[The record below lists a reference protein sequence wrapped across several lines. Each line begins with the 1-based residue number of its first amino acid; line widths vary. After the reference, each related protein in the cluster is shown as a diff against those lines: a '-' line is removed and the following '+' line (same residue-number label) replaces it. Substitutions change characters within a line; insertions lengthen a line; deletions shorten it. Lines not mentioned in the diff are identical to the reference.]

1 MGCTAWSHRSTDPHW
16 RERNFNLLLT
26 THTNQNP
33 FELNHLRNYW
43 FPNQWI
49 IFILKY
55 SNLNTK
61 NLWLYFLLILISQVF
76 FDQYTIQLPTASHNH
91 VTTSQFH
98 LLTSATCLVT
108 HVQPHHSQGT
118 KLPISLIYCQLHHCT
133 IIELGMTWQLFPQVC
148 HQPPRQGSPPCDLSV
163 YFPLFTPCHGCTTH
177 PPLGTPHLVLGW
189 GTMSQPAPADVH
201 PGGGELH

>member
-33 FELNHLRNYW
+33 FELNHLRNYR
-43 FPNQWI
+43 FPTQWI

-98 LLTSATCLVT
+98 LLTSATCLAT

-133 IIELGMTWQLFPQVC
+133 IIEPWLILAHSINTFVYFWVIMFLIG
-148 HQPPRQGSPPCDLSV
+148 GSPIHMMVL
-163 YFPLFTPCHGCTTH
+163 YFNNI
-177 PPLGTPHLVLGW
+177 
-189 GTMSQPAPADVH
+189 
-201 PGGGELH
+201 